1 MREKVQLI
9 KYKKEGFF
17 EKIKNKIKNMFF
29 RNESV
34 IDNSKI
40 KEDVVQINREDFFEI
55 YKKVKN
61 KELSIDSL
69 DEETLKKLLRMV
81 IEEMNINN
89 NKINEKLTNF
99 KISLDNAKM
108 YNRELEVYIKQNS

>member
-1 MREKVQLI
+1 MKEEVQLI

-17 EKIKNKIKNMFF
+17 EKIKNRIKNMFF
-29 RNESV
+29 KKENIEESY
-34 IDNSKI
+34 NT
-40 KEDVVQINREDFFEI
+40 KENVVQISREDFFEI

-89 NKINEKLTNF
+89 NKINEKLVNF
-99 KISLDNAKM
+99 KISLDYAKM
-108 YNRELEVYIKQNS
+108 YNKELEVYIKRNS

>member
-1 MREKVQLI
+1 MREEVQLI

-29 RNESV
+29 KNESIV
-34 IDNSKI
+34 DSYKT
-40 KEDVVQINREDFFEI
+40 KEDIVQISKEDFFEI
-55 YKKVKN
+55 YKRVKN

-69 DEETLKKLLRMV
+69 DEQTLKKLLRMV
-81 IEEMNINN
+81 IEEMNIND
-89 NKINEKLTNF
+89 NKINEKLKKF

-108 YNRELEVYIKQNS
+108 YNKELEVYIKQNN